1 MYVYIDDPT
10 CDIRPSWGG
19 HCRNCA
25 ANTCAV
31 LGGQRPEPE
40 VSCSMQRLCALN
52 SAFDMLPMFTC
63 TLQILAEV

>member
-31 LGGQRPEPE
+31 LGGQRPRAGSDFFHATVVCPQF
-40 VSCSMQRLCALN
+40 S
-52 SAFDMLPMFTC
+52 
-63 TLQILAEV
+63 I